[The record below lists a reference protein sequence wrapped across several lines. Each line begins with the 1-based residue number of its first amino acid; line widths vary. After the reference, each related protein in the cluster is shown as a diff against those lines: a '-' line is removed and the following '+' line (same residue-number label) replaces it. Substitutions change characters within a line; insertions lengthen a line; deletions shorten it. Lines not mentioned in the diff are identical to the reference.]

1 MLESG
6 ALKICRGNK
15 QIGLPKNEKTLP
27 LATNGMH
34 KQMIRVLVAAAANK
48 VIEGERQTSNFLYS
62 SLVKSKL
69 VTGGFAPL

>member
-1 MLESG
+1 
-6 ALKICRGNK
+6 
-15 QIGLPKNEKTLP
+15 
-27 LATNGMH
+27 MH